1 MTQLKS
7 PRKIELLRDT
17 NRIVAEILAEL
28 KAQIEPGISTL
39 ELSELSDSLAAT
51 RNGRTALKGYNGF
64 PHARRVSVNEEV
76 VHGIPS

>member
-1 MTQLKS
+1 MTELKS

-17 NRIVAEILAEL
+17 KRIGAEILAEL

-39 ELSELSDSLAAT
+39 ELGELSDSLTAT
-51 RNGRTALKGYNGF
+51 RNGHTALKGYNGL
-64 PHARRVSVNEEV
+64 PHARCVSVNEEV